1 MDELESYSLAEDED
15 KWITI
20 NGSHVKIDENGDVVA
35 GAEGKINSNKNEKK
49 SAGEKLSANEKSA
62 ISSYSGDNF
71 LKINSDLRK
80 GKDED
85 PDVARIDSAIGK
97 GGLEGGTLYR
107 GMSREDAKKLFPGGD
122 IKKGMVV
129 SDPAFLSTSKE
140 KKIAGMFSIGGVML
154 QIETNKGDK
163 GLDVTGLSSN
173 KHEDETL
180 LPRNAKM
187 EVIGVHP
194 PKSPGQP
201 VTIKVRYISEEK
213 RPAMD
218 GITESLAFDRASVR
232 TIDANGRLQI
242 SRTNISKANV
252 NAYYG
257 REIPRSEELGLEPNK
272 LYRLWRHPDELRK
285 AAKTFNNIPVLSKHI
300 PDFPTDPP
308 NEFRVGV
315 THSNAEFDGTY
326 LTVGMSIW
334 DNSAIAGIESGEQRE
349 LSASY
354 KYVADMTPGVT
365 PDGEPYDG
373 VMRDIFGNHEA
384 LVPDGRAGPD
394 VLVADSLPPELN
406 HMRKHKVAAIRATLK
421 PLLAQDADLEAEVRK
436 ALLALDEAEK
446 EDEKENKPAD
456 DEEDKDKKKTAEK
469 EDDEEDKDKKKTAE
483 KEDDEEDKDKKKT
496 AEKEDDEEDGKVSKT
511 AMDSAIRLAA
521 DSATKKA
528 AENFRKIREAE
539 QVVRPLIGDV
549 VAMDSAEDVYRTAL
563 EQSGVDIAGV
573 HPSAYPAM
581 VKMAISQK
589 ENSRPVIAQD
599 SASVSEFE
607 KAFPTAGKLKRG

>member
-1 MDELESYSLAEDED
+1 MDELEYYSLAEDED

-97 GGLEGGTLYR
+97 GSLEGGTLYR

-257 REIPRSEELGLEPNK
+257 REIPGSEELGLEPNK

-365 PDGEPYDG
+365 PDGETYDG

-446 EDEKENKPAD
+446 EDEKENKPA
-456 DEEDKDKKKTAEK
+456 ED
-469 EDDEEDKDKKKTAE
+469 EDDEEDD
-483 KEDDEEDKDKKKT
+483 
-496 AEKEDDEEDGKVSKT
+496 KVSKT

-521 DSATKKA
+521 DCATKKA

>member
-49 SAGEKLSANEKSA
+49 SSGGKLSANEKSA

-97 GGLEGGTLYR
+97 GSLEGGTLYR

-257 REIPRSEELGLEPNK
+257 REIPGSEELGLEPNK

-406 HMRKHKVAAIRATLK
+406 HMRKHKAEAIRATLK

-446 EDEKENKPAD
+446 KDEEENKTAD
-456 DEEDKDKKKTAEK
+456 DEDDDEKDKKKTADD

-483 KEDDEEDKDKKKT
+483 DEDDEEDD
-496 AEKEDDEEDGKVSKT
+496 KVSRT

>member
-97 GGLEGGTLYR
+97 GSLEGGTLYR

-232 TIDANGRLQI
+232 TIDENGRLQI

-257 REIPRSEELGLEPNK
+257 REIPRSEELGLDPNK

-406 HMRKHKVAAIRATLK
+406 HMRKHKAEAIRATLK

-456 DEEDKDKKKTAEK
+456 DEDDDEKDKKKTADDEDDEEGKDKKKTAED
-469 EDDEEDKDKKKTAE
+469 EDDEEDD
-483 KEDDEEDKDKKKT
+483 
-496 AEKEDDEEDGKVSKT
+496 KVSKT
-511 AMDSAIRLAA
+511 AMDSAIRMAA

>member
-1 MDELESYSLAEDED
+1 M
-15 KWITI
+15 
-20 NGSHVKIDENGDVVA
+20 N
-35 GAEGKINSNKNEKK
+35 
-49 SAGEKLSANEKSA
+49 
-62 ISSYSGDNF
+62 
-71 LKINSDLRK
+71 
-80 GKDED
+80 
-85 PDVARIDSAIGK
+85 P
-97 GGLEGGTLYR
+97 
-107 GMSREDAKKLFPGGD
+107 
-122 IKKGMVV
+122 
-129 SDPAFLSTSKE
+129 
-140 KKIAGMFSIGGVML
+140 
-154 QIETNKGDK
+154 
-163 GLDVTGLSSN
+163 
-173 KHEDETL
+173 
-180 LPRNAKM
+180 
-187 EVIGVHP
+187 
-194 PKSPGQP
+194 
-201 VTIKVRYISEEK
+201 
-213 RPAMD
+213 
-218 GITESLAFDRASVR
+218 TECLAFDRASVR
-232 TIDANGRLQI
+232 TIDANGRLQV

-285 AAKTFNNIPVLSKHI
+285 AAKTFNNIPVLSKHT

-406 HMRKHKVAAIRATLK
+406 HMRKHKAEAIRATLK

-446 EDEKENKPAD
+446 KDEEEKKTAD
-456 DEEDKDKKKTAEK
+456 DEDDDEKDKKKTADD

-483 KEDDEEDKDKKKT
+483 DEDDEEDD
-496 AEKEDDEEDGKVSKT
+496 KVSKT

-539 QVVRPLIGDV
+539 LVVRPLIGDV

-563 EQSGVDIAGV
+563 EQSGVDISGV

>member
-97 GGLEGGTLYR
+97 GSLEGGTLYR

-194 PKSPGQP
+194 PKSPGHP

-257 REIPRSEELGLEPNK
+257 REIPGSEELGLEPNK

-446 EDEKENKPAD
+446 EDEKENKTAD
-456 DEEDKDKKKTAEK
+456 DEDDDEKDKKKTADD

-483 KEDDEEDKDKKKT
+483 DEDDEEDD
-496 AEKEDDEEDGKVSKT
+496 KVSKT

>member
-257 REIPRSEELGLEPNK
+257 REIPRSEELGLEPDK

-456 DEEDKDKKKTAEK
+456 DEEDD
-469 EDDEEDKDKKKTAE
+469 
-483 KEDDEEDKDKKKT
+483 
-496 AEKEDDEEDGKVSKT
+496 KVSKT

-528 AENFRKIREAE
+528 AENFRKVREAE
-539 QVVRPLIGDV
+539 QIVRPLIGDV

>member
-49 SAGEKLSANEKSA
+49 SSGGKLSANEKSA

-97 GGLEGGTLYR
+97 GSLEGGTLYR

-232 TIDANGRLQI
+232 TIDENGRLQI

-257 REIPRSEELGLEPNK
+257 REIPGSEELGLEPNK

-446 EDEKENKPAD
+446 EDEKENKTAD
-456 DEEDKDKKKTAEK
+456 DKDDDEKDKKKTADDKDDDEDKDKKKTAEDK
-469 EDDEEDKDKKKTAE
+469 DDEEDD
-483 KEDDEEDKDKKKT
+483 
-496 AEKEDDEEDGKVSKT
+496 KVSKT

-563 EQSGVDIAGV
+563 EQSGVDISGV

>member
-97 GGLEGGTLYR
+97 GSLEGGTLYR

-257 REIPRSEELGLEPNK
+257 REIPGSEELGLEPNK

-456 DEEDKDKKKTAEK
+456 DEDDEKDKKKTADD
-469 EDDEEDKDKKKTAE
+469 EDDEEDD
-483 KEDDEEDKDKKKT
+483 
-496 AEKEDDEEDGKVSKT
+496 KVSKT

-563 EQSGVDIAGV
+563 EQSGVDISGV

-589 ENSRPVIAQD
+589 ESSRPVIAQD

>member
-97 GGLEGGTLYR
+97 GSLEGGTLYR

-257 REIPRSEELGLEPNK
+257 REIPGSEELGLETNK

-456 DEEDKDKKKTAEK
+456 DEDDDEKDKKKTADDEDDEEEQK
-469 EDDEEDKDKKKTAE
+469 KKKHACDSEDDEEDD
-483 KEDDEEDKDKKKT
+483 
-496 AEKEDDEEDGKVSKT
+496 KVSNT

-528 AENFRKIREAE
+528 AENFRRIREAE
-539 QVVRPLIGDV
+539 LVVRPLIGDV

>member
-97 GGLEGGTLYR
+97 GSLEGGTLYR

-257 REIPRSEELGLEPNK
+257 REIPGSEELGLEPNK

-300 PDFPTDPP
+300 PDFPADPP

-446 EDEKENKPAD
+446 EDEKENKTAD
-456 DEEDKDKKKTAEK
+456 DDDDDEKDKKKTADD

-483 KEDDEEDKDKKKT
+483 DEDDEEDD
-496 AEKEDDEEDGKVSKT
+496 KVSRT

>member
-257 REIPRSEELGLEPNK
+257 REIPGSEELGLEPNK

-456 DEEDKDKKKTAEK
+456 DEDDDEKDKKKTADDEDDEEAKDKKKTAED
-469 EDDEEDKDKKKTAE
+469 EDDEEDD
-483 KEDDEEDKDKKKT
+483 
-496 AEKEDDEEDGKVSKT
+496 KVSKT

>member
-456 DEEDKDKKKTAEK
+456 DEDDDEKDKKKTADD

-483 KEDDEEDKDKKKT
+483 D
-496 AEKEDDEEDGKVSKT
+496 EDDEEDGKVSKT
-511 AMDSAIRLAA
+511 AMDSAVRLAA

>member
-85 PDVARIDSAIGK
+85 HDVARIDSAIGK
-97 GGLEGGTLYR
+97 GSLEGGTLYR

-446 EDEKENKPAD
+446 EDEKENKPANDEDD
-456 DEEDKDKKKTAEK
+456 DEKDKKKTADD

-483 KEDDEEDKDKKKT
+483 DEDDEEDD
-496 AEKEDDEEDGKVSKT
+496 KVSRT

>member
-1 MDELESYSLAEDED
+1 MDELEYYSLAEDED

-97 GGLEGGTLYR
+97 GSLEGGTLYR

-252 NAYYG
+252 NGYYG

-300 PDFPTDPP
+300 PDFPNDPP

-406 HMRKHKVAAIRATLK
+406 HMRKHKVEAIRATLK

-446 EDEKENKPAD
+446 KGEEENKTAADEDD
-456 DEEDKDKKKTAEK
+456 DEKDKKKTADD

-483 KEDDEEDKDKKKT
+483 DEDDEEDD
-496 AEKEDDEEDGKVSKT
+496 KVSKT

>member
-97 GGLEGGTLYR
+97 GSLEGGTLYR

-272 LYRLWRHPDELRK
+272 LYRLWRHPDQLRK

-406 HMRKHKVAAIRATLK
+406 HMRKHKAEAIRATLK

-446 EDEKENKPAD
+446 KDEEEKKTAD
-456 DEEDKDKKKTAEK
+456 DEDDDEKDKKKTADD

-483 KEDDEEDKDKKKT
+483 DEDDEEDD
-496 AEKEDDEEDGKVSKT
+496 KVSKT

>member
-1 MDELESYSLAEDED
+1 MDELESYSLAEDEG

-97 GGLEGGTLYR
+97 GSLEGGTLYR

-446 EDEKENKPAD
+446 EDEKENKTAD
-456 DEEDKDKKKTAEK
+456 DEDDDEKDKKKTADD

-483 KEDDEEDKDKKKT
+483 DEDDEEDD
-496 AEKEDDEEDGKVSKT
+496 KVSKT

>member
-97 GGLEGGTLYR
+97 GNLEGGTLYR

-252 NAYYG
+252 NGYYG

-285 AAKTFNNIPVLSKHI
+285 AAKSFNNIPVLSKHI

-456 DEEDKDKKKTAEK
+456 DEDDDEKDKKKTADD

-483 KEDDEEDKDKKKT
+483 DEDDEEDD
-496 AEKEDDEEDGKVSKT
+496 KVSKT

>member
-97 GGLEGGTLYR
+97 GSLEGGTLYR

-194 PKSPGQP
+194 PKSPGHP

-257 REIPRSEELGLEPNK
+257 REIPRSEELGLDPNK

-456 DEEDKDKKKTAEK
+456 DEDDDEKDKKKTADD

-483 KEDDEEDKDKKKT
+483 D
-496 AEKEDDEEDGKVSKT
+496 EDDEEDGKVSKT

-528 AENFRKIREAE
+528 AENFRKIRDAE

>member
-1 MDELESYSLAEDED
+1 M
-15 KWITI
+15 T
-20 NGSHVKIDENGDVVA
+20 
-35 GAEGKINSNKNEKK
+35 
-49 SAGEKLSANEKSA
+49 
-62 ISSYSGDNF
+62 
-71 LKINSDLRK
+71 
-80 GKDED
+80 
-85 PDVARIDSAIGK
+85 
-97 GGLEGGTLYR
+97 T
-107 GMSREDAKKLFPGGD
+107 
-122 IKKGMVV
+122 
-129 SDPAFLSTSKE
+129 
-140 KKIAGMFSIGGVML
+140 
-154 QIETNKGDK
+154 
-163 GLDVTGLSSN
+163 
-173 KHEDETL
+173 
-180 LPRNAKM
+180 
-187 EVIGVHP
+187 
-194 PKSPGQP
+194 
-201 VTIKVRYISEEK
+201 
-213 RPAMD
+213 
-218 GITESLAFDRASVR
+218 TECLAFDRASVR

-257 REIPRSEELGLEPNK
+257 REIPGSEELGLEPNK

-300 PDFPTDPP
+300 PDFPNDPP

-406 HMRKHKVAAIRATLK
+406 HMRKHKAEAIRATLK

-446 EDEKENKPAD
+446 KDEEENKPAED
-456 DEEDKDKKKTAEK
+456 EGGDGEEDGEEDKDKKKTAED
-469 EDDEEDKDKKKTAE
+469 EGDEEDDN
-483 KEDDEEDKDKKKT
+483 
-496 AEKEDDEEDGKVSKT
+496 VSRT

-528 AENFRKIREAE
+528 AENFRKVREAE
-539 QVVRPLIGDV
+539 QIVRPLIGDV

-563 EQSGVDIAGV
+563 EQSGVDISGV

>member
-242 SRTNISKANV
+242 SRTNISKVNV

-456 DEEDKDKKKTAEK
+456 DEDDDEKDKKKTADD

-483 KEDDEEDKDKKKT
+483 D
-496 AEKEDDEEDGKVSKT
+496 EDDEEDGKVSKT

>member
-97 GGLEGGTLYR
+97 GSLEGGTLYR

-252 NAYYG
+252 NGYYG

-456 DEEDKDKKKTAEK
+456 DEDDDEKDKKKTADDEGDEDDKDKKKTADD
-469 EDDEEDKDKKKTAE
+469 EDDEEDD
-483 KEDDEEDKDKKKT
+483 
-496 AEKEDDEEDGKVSKT
+496 KVSKT

-528 AENFRKIREAE
+528 AENFRKVREAE
-539 QVVRPLIGDV
+539 QIVRPLIGDV

>member
-49 SAGEKLSANEKSA
+49 SSGEKLSANEKSA

-97 GGLEGGTLYR
+97 GSLEGGTLYR

-456 DEEDKDKKKTAEK
+456 DEDDEQDKKKTADDEDDEEGKDKKKTAED
-469 EDDEEDKDKKKTAE
+469 EDDEEDD
-483 KEDDEEDKDKKKT
+483 
-496 AEKEDDEEDGKVSKT
+496 KVSKT

>member
-97 GGLEGGTLYR
+97 GSLEGGTLYR

-456 DEEDKDKKKTAEK
+456 DEDDDEKDKKKTADD

-483 KEDDEEDKDKKKT
+483 DEDDEEDD
-496 AEKEDDEEDGKVSKT
+496 KVSKT

>member
-97 GGLEGGTLYR
+97 GSLEGGTLYR

-187 EVIGVHP
+187 EVIGVYP

-252 NAYYG
+252 NGYYG

-456 DEEDKDKKKTAEK
+456 DEDDDEKDKKKTADDEDDDEDKDKKKTAED
-469 EDDEEDKDKKKTAE
+469 EDDEEDD
-483 KEDDEEDKDKKKT
+483 
-496 AEKEDDEEDGKVSKT
+496 KVSKT

>member
-97 GGLEGGTLYR
+97 GSLEGGTLYR

-446 EDEKENKPAD
+446 EDEKENKTAD
-456 DEEDKDKKKTAEK
+456 DEDDDEKDKKKTADD

-483 KEDDEEDKDKKKT
+483 DEDDEEDD
-496 AEKEDDEEDGKVSKT
+496 KVSKT
-511 AMDSAIRLAA
+511 AMDSAIRLAT

-539 QVVRPLIGDV
+539 LVVRPLIGDV

-563 EQSGVDIAGV
+563 EQSGVDISGV

>member
-456 DEEDKDKKKTAEK
+456 DEDDDEKDKKKTA
-469 EDDEEDKDKKKTAE
+469 DD
-483 KEDDEEDKDKKKT
+483 EDDEEDKDKKKT

>member
-97 GGLEGGTLYR
+97 GSLEGGTLYR

-232 TIDANGRLQI
+232 TIDENGRLQI

-252 NAYYG
+252 NGYYG

-285 AAKTFNNIPVLSKHI
+285 AAKSFNNIPVLSKHT

-456 DEEDKDKKKTAEK
+456 DEDDDEKDKKKTADDEDDDEDKDKKKTAED
-469 EDDEEDKDKKKTAE
+469 EDDEEDD
-483 KEDDEEDKDKKKT
+483 
-496 AEKEDDEEDGKVSKT
+496 KVSKT

>member
-97 GGLEGGTLYR
+97 GSLEGGTLYR

-194 PKSPGQP
+194 PKSPGHP

-252 NAYYG
+252 NGYYG

-285 AAKTFNNIPVLSKHI
+285 AAKTFNNIPVLNKHI

-456 DEEDKDKKKTAEK
+456 DEDDDEKDKKKTADD

-483 KEDDEEDKDKKKT
+483 D
-496 AEKEDDEEDGKVSKT
+496 EDDEEDGKVSKT

-563 EQSGVDIAGV
+563 EQSGVDISGV

>member
-97 GGLEGGTLYR
+97 GSLEGGTLYR

-257 REIPRSEELGLEPNK
+257 REIPGSEELGLEPNK

-300 PDFPTDPP
+300 PDFPNDPP

-456 DEEDKDKKKTAEK
+456 DEDDDEKDKKKTADDEDDDEDKDKKKTAED
-469 EDDEEDKDKKKTAE
+469 EDDEEDD
-483 KEDDEEDKDKKKT
+483 
-496 AEKEDDEEDGKVSKT
+496 KVSKT

-573 HPSAYPAM
+573 HPSAYPEM